1 MTGFEVPEGEF
12 YHLEVAGTEHVFASQ
27 QDAIDHLA
35 ENADTL
41 DIDNLDVKLGRVETG
56 DEWSIEGVAW
66 QNIALQLLQADE

>member
-1 MTGFEVPEGEF
+1 MTGIEVPEGEF
-12 YHLEVAGTEHVFASQ
+12 YHLEVGDTEYVFASQ

-41 DIDNLDVKLGRVETG
+41 DLDNPDVKLGRVETG

-66 QNIALQLLQADE
+66 QNIALQLLQTNE